1 MRVATIDIGTNSV
14 LLLVAERRGAELFP
28 LVERSTITRLGQD
41 VDRTRRLHPEAVERT
56 LACLNDYARI
66 IQSHDVDAVACVAT
80 SASRDA
86 SGAETFVA
94 RAREVLG
101 VAPAVISGQRE
112 AELTF
117 AGALVGLGLDG
128 PVAIQDV
135 GGGSTELVLGE
146 AGAGGVRVIEA
157 VSLDVGSVRMTE
169 RFLGTDPPTS
179 SQLAELRGAVRVELA
194 KAPRIPRGT
203 VWVGIAGTITT
214 LAAIDQE
221 LIPYDAGRVHGSR
234 LECERIGQL
243 TDKLAGLPLEQRRR
257 VPGLEPKRADV
268 IVAGACIAHEVL
280 LRSDAASLV
289 VSDRGVRWGVAQEL
303 AGLGGSGASSVHD
316 NFVLPNHSSHET

>member
-14 LLLVAERRGAELFP
+14 LLLVAERRGASLLP
-28 LVERSTITRLGQD
+28 LVERCTITRLGQG

-66 IQSHDVDAVACVAT
+66 IWSQGVDAVACVAT

-86 SGAETFVA
+86 SGAESFVA
-94 RAREVLG
+94 RAREALG
-101 VAPAVISGQRE
+101 VAPVVISGQRE

-135 GGGSTELVLGE
+135 GGGSTELVHGE
-146 AGAGGVRVIEA
+146 AGGGGARVIEA

-169 RFLGTDPPTS
+169 RFLAEDPPTPG
-179 SQLAELRGAVRVELA
+179 QLAELREAVRAELA
-194 KAPRIPRGT
+194 KAPRMPRGT
-203 VWVGIAGTITT
+203 AWIGIAGTITT

-221 LIPYDAGRVHGSR
+221 LVPYDAGRVHGSR
-234 LECERIGQL
+234 LECGRIGQL
-243 TDKLAGLPLEQRRR
+243 ADRLAGLPLVQRRQ

-280 LRSDAASLV
+280 LRSNAASMV
-289 VSDRGVRWGVAQEL
+289 VSDRGVRWGVALEL
-303 AGLGGSGASSVHD
+303 AGLGGPGASSAHD
-316 NFVLPNHSSHET
+316 DFVLPNHSSHET